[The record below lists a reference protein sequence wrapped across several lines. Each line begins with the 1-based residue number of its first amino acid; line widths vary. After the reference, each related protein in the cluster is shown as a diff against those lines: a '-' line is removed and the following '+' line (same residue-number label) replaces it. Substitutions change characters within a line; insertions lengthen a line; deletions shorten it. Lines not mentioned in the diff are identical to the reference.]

1 MRKPRNLGYREKPL
15 YYQNYVTKMFHI
27 PELTKNNED
36 FVTSLYFTS
45 ELTKLVVH
53 FWHVLK
59 FKVLVLFLHSDIYRR
74 DDPYDPYRRP
84 PPLSVDD
91 PYYDRYR
98 DDPYR

>member
-1 MRKPRNLGYREKPL
+1 MGVWSIK
-15 YYQNYVTKMFHI
+15 
-27 PELTKNNED
+27 
-36 FVTSLYFTS
+36 
-45 ELTKLVVH
+45 
-53 FWHVLK
+53 K
-59 FKVLVLFLHSDIYRR
+59 FPISSNGIKVLVLFLHSDIYRR

>member
-1 MRKPRNLGYREKPL
+1 MVL
-15 YYQNYVTKMFHI
+15 
-27 PELTKNNED
+27 
-36 FVTSLYFTS
+36 
-45 ELTKLVVH
+45 VH